1 VSVESAELRLET
13 ARDVVVAHLEGEL
26 DLSNVRGVGEA
37 IRRALSN
44 DVRALVVDLTGVTY
58 LDSAAIHV
66 LYRLHTRLQER
77 AQRLWIAVAADTPVA
92 ATLGLAGVLTAI
104 PTAPSVEAA
113 LRALG
118 DAVDEP

>member
-104 PTAPSVEAA
+104 PTAPSVETA

>member
-1 VSVESAELRLET
+1 VTVESADLRLAT
-13 ARDVVVAHLEGEL
+13 TDGVVVARLEGEL

-37 IRRALSN
+37 IRRDLSN

-66 LYRLHTRLQER
+66 LFRLHTRLQER
-77 AQRLWIAVAADTPVA
+77 AQRLWIVVAADAPVA
-92 ATLGLAGVLTAI
+92 ATLGLAGVLTSI

-118 DAVDEP
+118 DTVDEG

>member
-1 VSVESAELRLET
+1 VIVESADLRLAT
-13 ARDVVVAHLEGEL
+13 TDGVVVARLEGEL

-37 IRRALSN
+37 IRRDVSN

-66 LYRLHTRLQER
+66 LFRLHTRLHER
-77 AQRLWIAVAADTPVA
+77 AQRLWIVVADAPVA
-92 ATLGLAGVLTAI
+92 ATLGLAGVLNSI

-118 DAVDEP
+118 DAGDEG

>member
-1 VSVESAELRLET
+1 MESADLRLET

-26 DLSNVRGVGEA
+26 DLSNARGVGEA
-37 IRRALSN
+37 IRRDLSN
-44 DVRALVVDLTGVTY
+44 DARALVVDLTGVTY

-66 LYRLHTRLQER
+66 LYRLHTRLHER
-77 AQRLWIAVAADTPVA
+77 AQRLWIVVAADTPVA
-92 ATLGLAGVLTAI
+92 ATLGLAGVLTSL

-118 DAVDEP
+118 DAVEDG